1 MTRPEF
7 IEFVAQLCE
16 EFGGSITSW
25 VRTKKRNTMVGG
37 HPRSRHMT
45 GFGVDVVLDEET
57 SIPAFRDAA
66 YALGL
71 SVLDEGDHLH
81 IQPFGSVGRLPT

>member
-7 IEFVAQLCE
+7 IESVAQLCV
-16 EFGGSITSW
+16 EFGGSVTSW
-25 VRTKKRNTMVGG
+25 IRTMKRNTIVGG

-45 GFGVDVVLDEET
+45 GFGVDVVLDEE
-57 SIPAFRDAA
+57 SHIPAFRDAA
-66 YALGL
+66 YQLGL

-81 IQPFGSVGRLPT
+81 IQPFGPTGRLPT